1 MFFEISCLRYKIVCY
16 YGGYQLLWLVL
27 LSVVYA
33 FVCCDYWQW
42 TTLVFFLFGCIH
54 GWIGLLLFAWWVHA
68 DFFMSQ
74 TSSISESSIPDH
86 PTLDFF
92 FPQLIP
98 TMPFPHSDLFLSDF
112 MHFKPLNYFQ
122 TNWGFKY
129 KVWEASWSNL
139 SLQSLFSLC
148 KWQGCITVISSV
160 MFSMVRQVWL
170 SHLIAHFTIYCSLN
184 DTHLVAPIYPP
195 TYTSVC
201 HSSTNII
208 HRTSASLYCI
218 L

>member
-1 MFFEISCLRYKIVCY
+1 MDNSCVFLVWLHSWLNRIITLCMVSACW
-16 YGGYQLLWLVL
+16 LLHVP
-27 LSVVYA
+27 
-33 FVCCDYWQW
+33 
-42 TTLVFFLFGCIH
+42 
-54 GWIGLLLFAWWVHA
+54 
-68 DFFMSQ
+68 DFFHFWVFH
-74 TSSISESSIPDH
+74 PWLR

-92 FPQLIP
+92 FPRLIP

-208 HRTSASLYCI
+208 HRTSASLFVFYKDDVLWVYVSKI
-218 L
+218 TFVI